1 MITRSALELWSD
13 EQGVALPEYALV
25 LAILAISMIVS
36 MTLIN
41 NAAQDQYNATT
52 SNLSNLS
59 SLEQA
64 PTSP

>member
-1 MITRSALELWSD
+1 MISRSALELWSD
-13 EQGVALPEYALV
+13 EQGATLPEYALV

-41 NAAQDQYNATT
+41 TAAQNQYNATT
-52 SNLSNLS
+52 GNLSNLS

-64 PTSP
+64 PAAP